1 MCVDGNC
8 LPTLHPCARYTCVTT
23 TFPSELLVQSIRNFT
38 GEALIELQEMNLWG
52 KKHLHWPCK
61 TTCCWSFLRSK
72 MAPHKFWSKYFLI
85 KHHQLQFGMDIY
97 IYIFQKR
104 SICISWMFC
113 CLLRLITNQNL
124 EGFQPPKSQAPKHEQ
139 TPWGGVCR
147 CLLTK
152 FGACLVC
159 LFEEND
165 VHPTKQL
172 LAIHPFS
179 NISI

>member
-97 IYIFQKR
+97 IYIPKTVHLYFLDV
-104 SICISWMFC
+104 
-113 CLLRLITNQNL
+113 LLPSKADHQPESGRVSTSEITS
-124 EGFQPPKSQAPKHEQ
+124 SQA
-139 TPWGGVCR
+139 
-147 CLLTK
+147 
-152 FGACLVC
+152 
-159 LFEEND
+159 
-165 VHPTKQL
+165 
-172 LAIHPFS
+172 
-179 NISI
+179 